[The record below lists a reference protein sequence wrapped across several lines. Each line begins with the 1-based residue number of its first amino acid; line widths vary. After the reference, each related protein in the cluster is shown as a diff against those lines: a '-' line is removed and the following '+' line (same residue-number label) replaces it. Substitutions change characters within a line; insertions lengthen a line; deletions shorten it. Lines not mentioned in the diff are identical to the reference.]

1 MERPRTP
8 IIWQSKKRWHIPIAH
23 TTNSP
28 LAKIAFRCKFT
39 ECVSRPEIAVGGV
52 WERRPAKG
60 LLRFHKR
67 VRRGCTSESSGSS
80 CSCCCFFEWVTFGAA
95 LPPFTT
101 AERAAAERE
110 SGSALSLKREI
121 FPSEPAAIA
130 VRMTAHRQQAISSRA
145 NLEPDH
151 QLRSPHRRSQ
161 AISGKFPK
169 DSRTQHLQYFRRRRG
184 PRIFLSPAKSRIQHT
199 CPLLKQW
206 H

>member
-1 MERPRTP
+1 MEWPRTP

-39 ECVSRPEIAVGGV
+39 ECVSQPEIAVGEYGNGDQ
-52 WERRPAKG
+52 RKG
-60 LLRFHKR
+60 CFASTS
-67 VRRGCTSESSGSS
+67 VFAGGCTSESSGSS
-80 CSCCCFFEWVTFGAA
+80 CSCCCFFEWVTFRAA

-151 QLRSPHRRSQ
+151 QLRSRRIDEVKQ
-161 AISGKFPK
+161 FLEKFNFLFG
-169 DSRTQHLQYFRRRRG
+169 TIE
-184 PRIFLSPAKSRIQHT
+184 PRSPTIMVYTFNTYIGSFVYTHS
-199 CPLLKQW
+199 LL
-206 H
+206 HFC